1 MIRVFRVF
9 AIFVVVAC
17 ATYEH
22 TGLLQRKVARNKA
35 PFFFIHIPKCA
46 GDSFMADARHSV
58 SPTPFLNNR
67 ERCLA
72 DRNSGDDQILA
83 IVLRNPVKHVLSQF
97 LHCKYAH
104 PANWRDPAFPS
115 APGVYDGFEEWI
127 THFLQL
133 KDRQQT
139 MATST
144 STTKQAK
151 QAFSCYNPW
160 NMQTRYLTS
169 KEEDRARGCPN
180 VLCPC
185 HVASVLELKKNIHLG
200 KHVIQH
206 LVNFVGIADLYV
218 ESLCLFC
225 ISAAMALCPSP
236 VLVVG

>member
-35 PFFFIHIPKCA
+35 PFLSYTFQNVQEIPSWLMR
-46 GDSFMADARHSV
+46 GTVF
-58 SPTPFLNNR
+58 PTPFLNNR

-185 HVASVLELKKNIHLG
+185 HVASVLELKK
-200 KHVIQH
+200 KHPSWKACYPASCE
-206 LVNFVGIADLYV
+206 LCGYRR
-218 ESLCLFC
+218 SLC
-225 ISAAMALCPSP
+225 
-236 VLVVG
+236 